1 MLAKSHGEKS
11 KKMRKAKKS
20 PTTKGMPTLTEEYNK
35 ADDLVS
41 LVYVDICNGVSRSDV
56 LQKLQLGEYGN
67 KPYKPRQSAYYYN
80 AALDRFAVDTDIE
93 MEKLKEEDEKE
104 KEMRRMKER
113 DLAEYHKLQ
122 NEEKKRIVMDEFA
135 RMNKD
140 SYLNLK
146 RFENENDDFIKYAE
160 YQIEKYK
167 SQGKNILPLLI
178 ELKKYKQKYCIH

>member
-11 KKMRKAKKS
+11 KKMRKAKKT

-67 KPYKPRQSAYYYN
+67 KPYKARQSAYYYN

-93 MEKLKEEDEKE
+93 MEKLKDVFYSRYETI
-104 KEMRRMKER
+104 
-113 DLAEYHKLQ
+113 LAECMKRNDLFNARATLDSMAKIFLGIRDNQTNIQVNSDKEGGITINFGFQ
-122 NEEKKRIVMDEFA
+122 NNNDIVDGEILDE
-135 RMNKD
+135 D
-140 SYLNLK
+140 
-146 RFENENDDFIKYAE
+146 
-160 YQIEKYK
+160 
-167 SQGKNILPLLI
+167 
-178 ELKKYKQKYCIH
+178 

>member
-11 KKMRKAKKS
+11 KKMRKAKKT
-20 PTTKGMPTLTEEYNK
+20 PTTKGMPTLTEDYNK

-93 MEKLKEEDEKE
+93 MEKLKDVFYSRYETILAECMKRNDLFNARATLDSMAKIFLGVDKQQNNIQINNNKDGITIKFGFDNAEDESE
-104 KEMRRMKER
+104 
-113 DLAEYHKLQ
+113 ANY
-122 NEEKKRIVMDEFA
+122 EEIVDG
-135 RMNKD
+135 N
-140 SYLNLK
+140 
-146 RFENENDDFIKYAE
+146 
-160 YQIEKYK
+160 
-167 SQGKNILPLLI
+167 
-178 ELKKYKQKYCIH
+178 